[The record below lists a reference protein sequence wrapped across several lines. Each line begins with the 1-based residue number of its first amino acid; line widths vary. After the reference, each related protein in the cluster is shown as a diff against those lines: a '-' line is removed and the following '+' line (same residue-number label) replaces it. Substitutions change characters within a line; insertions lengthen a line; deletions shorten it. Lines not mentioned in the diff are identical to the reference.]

1 VGSRQALREQ
11 AGREGKDT
19 RWTQE
24 ERDGMTFAFRVL
36 GRLGLESDADLS
48 PLYDDPRWAEL
59 LRGLGAAQD
68 K

>member
-1 VGSRQALREQ
+1 
-11 AGREGKDT
+11 
-19 RWTQE
+19 
-24 ERDGMTFAFRVL
+24 MTFAFRVL